1 MSRKHLNRK
10 LREIERQREFE
21 ALMQLEIQKQQREK
35 ELRNLER
42 EGRKFDIE

>member
-10 LREIERQREFE
+10 LREIERQREFGV
-21 ALMQLEIQKQQREK
+21 LMQLEIQKQQREK